1 MEDVQNSNKNYK
13 MRLPLILASSSPRRK
28 KLLEQIGIE
37 FQVCPSKISENS
49 SLKLSPESF
58 AEYWAKKKAIHVAQ
72 SYPLS
77 LVVAA
82 DTIVVIDKEIL
93 GKPKNKRDSIRMLRC
108 LSNRTHK
115 VLTGVHFSFKKHGI
129 DRTINE
135 TTKVFINKISDSDI
149 HYYINNYSPFDKAGS
164 YGIQDW
170 FSIHVKK
177 IEGCYFNVMGLP
189 IAAFHKLYRQIKS
202 DLGLI

>member
-1 MEDVQNSNKNYK
+1 MS
-13 MRLPLILASSSPRRK
+13 LPLILASSSPRRK
-28 KLLEQIGIE
+28 KLLKQIGLE
-37 FQVCPSKISENS
+37 FQVRPSKINENF
-49 SLKLSPESF
+49 SLNLSPQAF
-58 AEYWAKKKAIHVAQ
+58 AEYWAKKKAMHVAQ

-82 DTIVVIDKEIL
+82 DTIVVLDKEIL

-115 VLTGVHFSFKKHGI
+115 VITGVHFSFKNYGI

-135 TTKVFINKISDSDI
+135 KTKVFINKVSDSDI
-149 HYYINNYSPFDKAGS
+149 NYYINNYHPFDKAGS

-189 IAAFHKLYRQIKS
+189 LAAFHKLYSQIKS
-202 DLGLI
+202 DLVLI